1 MIKVLD
7 SSPCNANTGHGKTYL
22 AYTSNHSLFGTW
34 RQVGPKFIKDPVKQ
48 TNKQT
53 IPITSVSKWQCQS
66 DMNCE
71 WKHISYPRLGQ
82 AEAGR
87 SSGVWEGYIVRTCL
101 QNPKVRNGLFHS
113 RFWTPF
119 KIEVLFMIL
128 LIISNIA
135 NQSYTFLLPGLSSE
149 T

>member
-1 MIKVLD
+1 MIKVLG
-7 SSPCNANTGHGKTYL
+7 SSPCNANTGHGKTCL
-22 AYTSNHSLFGTW
+22 AYTSNPSLFGTR
-34 RQVGPKFIKDPVKQ
+34 RQEGPTFIKDPVKQ

-71 WKHISYPRLGQ
+71 WKHQLPQTRSGW
-82 AEAGR
+82 GR
-87 SSGVWEGYIVRTCL
+87 KIFWGLRGLHSETLS
-101 QNPKVRNGLFHS
+101 PKSKRNGLFHS

-119 KIEVLFMIL
+119 KIKVLFMIL